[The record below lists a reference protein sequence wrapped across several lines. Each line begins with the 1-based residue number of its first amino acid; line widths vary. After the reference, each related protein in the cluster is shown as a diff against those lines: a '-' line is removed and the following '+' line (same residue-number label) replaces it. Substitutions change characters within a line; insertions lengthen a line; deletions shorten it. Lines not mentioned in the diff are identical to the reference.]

1 MITLSPLKRRIV
13 YVTIFE
19 ILAILLSTLILMWLS
34 GGDAQDSFPVA
45 VMVSVTAVVWN
56 FIYNT
61 GFENLERRLK
71 ITERTIMVRSV
82 HAIVFESGLLLFC
95 IPIYMLWY
103 KVGIWQAFVMEAAL
117 LLFFLVYT
125 FVFTLIFDKIFTLP
139 YQQASSDAQT
149 CSS

>member
-1 MITLSPLKRRIV
+1 LITLSPLKRRIT

-34 GGDAQDSFPVA
+34 GGDAKQSLPVA
-45 VMVSVTAVVWN
+45 VMVSVTAVIWN

-61 GFENLERRLK
+61 GFEALERRLNIAK
-71 ITERTIMVRSV
+71 RTVMIRSL
-82 HAIVFESGLLLFC
+82 HAIVFESGLLLIC

-103 KVGIWQAFVMEAAL
+103 KVGLWQAFVMEAAL

-139 YQQASSDAQT
+139 YHYEQLQS

>member
-1 MITLSPLKRRIV
+1 MITLSPLKRRIT

-34 GGDAQDSFPVA
+34 GGDAKQSLPVA
-45 VMVSVTAVVWN
+45 VMVSVTAVIWN

-61 GFENLERRLK
+61 GFEALERRLNIAK
-71 ITERTIMVRSV
+71 RTVMIRSL
-82 HAIVFESGLLLFC
+82 HAIVFESGLLLIC

-103 KVGIWQAFVMEAAL
+103 KVGLWQAFVMEAAL

-139 YQQASSDAQT
+139 YHYEQLQS

>member
-1 MITLSPLKRRIV
+1 MITLSPLKRRIT

-34 GGDAQDSFPVA
+34 GGDAQNSFPVA
-45 VMVSVTAVVWN
+45 VMVSITAVIWN

-71 ITERTIMVRSV
+71 ITERTVLLRSI

-95 IPIYMLWY
+95 IPIYMFWY
-103 KVGIWQAFVMEAAL
+103 NVGIWQAFVMEAAL

-125 FVFTLIFDKIFTLP
+125 FAFTLIFDKIFTLP
-139 YQQASSDAQT
+139 YQQEQLDAQT
-149 CSS
+149 YSS